1 MNVLFLRKAG
11 IVVVPLYDTL
21 GADSVSF
28 ILNQT
33 KARVLIV
40 GAAQVE
46 KVVFEECLSVEN
58 VVLAGV
64 GAERASLPERV
75 KTTTLRQLEKEN
87 KGNKPTYTGCC
98 CI

>member
-1 MNVLFLRKAG
+1 
-11 IVVVPLYDTL
+11 
-21 GADSVSF
+21 VSF

-64 GAERASLPERV
+64 GVGAANASLPDRV

-87 KGNKPTYTGCC
+87 KGNKPTYSGCC
-98 CI
+98 C